1 MRDSLKA
8 LNKLPNRQKYGRERR
23 APKAQRRKTRA
34 PFHKGVDFWAPVA
47 WRPRPA
53 ARLLPMGA
61 FPPAP
66 VKTAVRLGAKAPFCA
81 CGHLCPPLVI
91 ASCRKQTAWILRTFA
106 SRDIQTM
113 RTLWISLVRPIIDYC
128 SPLWS
133 PKPTSYGQI
142 DKLEGVLR
150 SFSKNV
156 DGLRELPYCDRLRSL
171 SLHSIQR
178 RHERYK
184 ILYMYKI
191 KEGLVPNLPINPFNP
206 ETSFGLEFSSN
217 PRTGCRCSIP
227 EQILYHN
234 PAEIPRNSSFALTA
248 TNLWNCLPPSLS
260 LISNKSV
267 DYFKKQ
273 LDKFLDIFP
282 DEPRCSASGQYYD
295 PNTGRTTNSIWH
307 LQSDPSIKMEINA
320 YSKRLKY
327 AESMQ
332 GRASS
337 R

>member
-1 MRDSLKA
+1 MGTSSVAPPPCRPCSA
-8 LNKLPNRQKYGRERR
+8 YGRLPARARENSCAPGRKGASLRPR
-23 APKAQRRKTRA
+23 AP
-34 PFHKGVDFWAPVA
+34 
-47 WRPRPA
+47 
-53 ARLLPMGA
+53 L
-61 FPPAP
+61 
-66 VKTAVRLGAKAPFCA
+66 
-81 CGHLCPPLVI
+81 
-91 ASCRKQTAWILRTFA
+91 
-106 SRDIQTM
+106 
-113 RTLWISLVRPIIDYC
+113 
-128 SPLWS
+128 
-133 PKPTSYGQI
+133 PTSG
-142 DKLEGVLR
+142 
-150 SFSKNV
+150 
-156 DGLRELPYCDRLRSL
+156 
-171 SLHSIQR
+171 
-178 RHERYK
+178 YK